1 MHSHRF
7 SVIEGRDDRRPLLS
21 SRNNQIHLA
30 LPFRH
35 ASPPQ
40 SHYSVGKSAS
50 LLGLGLDN
58 VVKVET
64 DAEGRMIPKALRE
77 AVAAA
82 RAGGGEPF
90 FVGATSGTTVLGAF
104 DPLDELADVC
114 RDEGLW
120 LHCDVSVGRWRVG
133 LN

>member
-1 MHSHRF
+1 MTNALCCVYINS
-7 SVIEGRDDRRPLLS
+7 RRE
-21 SRNNQIHLA
+21 
-30 LPFRH
+30 
-35 ASPPQ
+35 SPPQ
-40 SHYSVGKSAS
+40 SHYSIAKAAS

-64 DAEGRMIPKALRE
+64 DAMGRMIPQALKE

-90 FVGATSGTTVLGAF
+90 FVGATSGTTVLGSF
-104 DPLDELADVC
+104 DPLDGLADVC

-120 LHCDVSVGRWRVG
+120 LHCDVSVGRC
-133 LN
+133 